1 MKLCLLDDT
10 KECVECG
17 ECDRCDLDPD
27 KLCDNCCKCIDEWEG
42 NFAQI
47 PVQDIVTDQTE
58 AYLSEFY
65 GDEEEGEGES
75 FIPPAYEPPD
85 AALLAEWEERLKAF
99 EEKREPPA
107 LHGVRKRRPRE

>member
-85 AALLAEWEERLKAF
+85 AALLAEWEEKLKAF
-99 EEKREPPA
+99 EEKRQPPA